1 MRFSTLLYSS
11 SAIVVFALVGAGA
24 LVDAA
29 DGAVASAALAASAEV
44 EPALLARS
52 DQGESA
58 GVLCVY
64 ILRFS
69 GSLLEPDSGVPL
81 AGLLTLFLPYP
92 RVNFHRSTTDST
104 LVARA
109 RGRGG
114 NQGFQNLRQAL
125 HQIEDPNLNPG
136 NAPGQG
142 QSQSFAA
149 SRLVRP

>member
-92 RVNFHRSTTDST
+92 RVT
-104 LVARA
+104 LPPPPTQPHLPRVA
-109 RGRGG
+109 
-114 NQGFQNLRQAL
+114 NQGFQTLRQAP
-125 HQIEDPNLNPG
+125 HQIEDPNLTRG